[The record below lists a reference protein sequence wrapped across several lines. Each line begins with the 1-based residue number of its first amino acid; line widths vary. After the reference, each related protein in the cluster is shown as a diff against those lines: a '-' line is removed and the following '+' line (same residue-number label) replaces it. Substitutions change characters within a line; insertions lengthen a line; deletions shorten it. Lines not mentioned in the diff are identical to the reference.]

1 MAISCDLH
9 VILLLVMTPEVG
21 NAQYGH
27 CDDLARQALCC
38 DLDLSQ
44 TGLCKKM
51 QVTIVCA
58 AICASPDNAGCI
70 YIHQWKLVKNLS
82 FVVLKKK
89 GYR

>member
-1 MAISCDLH
+1 MSAENVDISCDLH

-27 CDDLARQALCC
+27 CDDLARQALCWNH

-44 TGLCKKM
+44 TGLCRKM

-58 AICASPDNAGCI
+58 AICAS
-70 YIHQWKLVKNLS
+70 
-82 FVVLKKK
+82 FVS
-89 GYR
+89 R